1 MSKSSVH
8 IRMSDKDIFLHEHE
22 IFEMMKSRTLYQ
34 MQFDLRRKLEKRI
47 RSIEL
52 AEKVHMSTFQSKK
65 TLFLNKMREKIRQK
79 NFKRFST
86 EIMRDSVEAETE
98 AEADIHFL
106 SEDENDDDDLFNNED
121 TNKEKV
127 RKNIRSK
134 SLVSVITSE
143 NEKLSERPITSRS
156 VVSLN
161 GKSLAVAK
169 SSGRQRID
177 QSVESNKAL
186 VTEITIY
193 PGDFTEELAT
203 VNTLSHTSGI
213 NDKIKTNR
221 IEEKHKKNTK
231 FNLKE
236 NELEKRLSLPTIP
249 NAEVVKNL
257 ASFEM
262 GTLTPDGH
270 LLLTKDDYKNYMDKF
285 ERKREKRL
293 CRVRRQ
299 SESLDQK
306 VRDFTIDEE

>member
-8 IRMSDKDIFLHEHE
+8 IRMSDKGSFLHEHE

-34 MQFDLRRKLEKRI
+34 MQFDLKRKLEKRI

-52 AEKVHMSTFQSKK
+52 AEKVHMSTFQSRK
-65 TLFLNKMREKIRQK
+65 TLFLTKMREKIRQK
-79 NFKRFST
+79 NVKRFST
-86 EIMRDSVEAETE
+86 EIVRDSVE

-106 SEDENDDDDLFNNED
+106 SEDENEDENDDEND

-134 SLVSVITSE
+134 SLVNVVTSE
-143 NEKLSERPITSRS
+143 SESVSERPITSRS
-156 VVSLN
+156 VVSLH

-169 SSGRQRID
+169 SSGRQRMN

-203 VNTLSHTSGI
+203 VDTLSPTTG
-213 NDKIKTNR
+213 NDDKIKVNR
-221 IEEKHKKNTK
+221 TEEKQRKSTK
-231 FNLKE
+231 FILKE
-236 NELEKRLSLPTIP
+236 SELDKRLSLPTIP
-249 NAEVVKNL
+249 NADVVKNL

-293 CRVRRQ
+293 CKVRRQ

-306 VRDFTIDEE
+306 VRDFTIDEV